1 MKRIEV
7 STNLEA
13 SGDLAKL
20 GVKRVDDLI
29 VGVWNWDQPIN
40 NGVFDSTNHLF
51 SKAMIVQGT
60 SLTLAGVD
68 IEHSVRRI
76 GWTQLQRLEIT
87 SSIQYSTLVK
97 LIERL
102 PELTKLMT
110 VVQFDESQ
118 FDHVLER
125 DIEKRRTSPVKKL
138 RSRLQSLQITRA
150 NKSDRPAVVRVAV
163 WLLLLQLP
171 TLSKFATDMRRVLQ
185 LPRLVREYCGVK
197 TPKVS

>member
-1 MKRIEV
+1 ALYNVPVSFSWGLFKPFGYVGDICFDELQEIDIRYVIVPPRNKIAHWRGGRGQHRAYFPRLESLTVINNPQNSDVRYTDVYSEHMKRIEV

-68 IEHSVRRI
+68 IEH
-76 GWTQLQRLEIT
+76 
-87 SSIQYSTLVK
+87 
-97 LIERL
+97 
-102 PELTKLMT
+102 
-110 VVQFDESQ
+110 
-118 FDHVLER
+118 
-125 DIEKRRTSPVKKL
+125 
-138 RSRLQSLQITRA
+138 
-150 NKSDRPAVVRVAV
+150 
-163 WLLLLQLP
+163 
-171 TLSKFATDMRRVLQ
+171 
-185 LPRLVREYCGVK
+185 
-197 TPKVS
+197 